1 MPQPNV
7 REEAGRRVCFYLAL
21 GLVTAATLMLQ
32 IIETR
37 IISVISWYHLAFFI
51 ISIAMFGL
59 TAGAVF
65 VYLRRARFRPEQ
77 LCADLTVATLAFA
90 LTTDLAILVQL
101 TLTTGAS
108 PSLTT
113 FVAWTQF
120 ALCLAVPFFFSG
132 VVVSLALTRSP
143 YPVGKVYGVDLIGA
157 AAGCLGVLAIL
168 NLTTGPSA
176 VLWVGALIA
185 LAALVFARAGRGAP
199 VQWRTP
205 RARDSSDATRI
216 ANSEEAR
223 LESRAPSEDA
233 PPEWGAPTNG
243 AWLFRHRRGIVA
255 GCVLLAV
262 GNSLTDH
269 GARPTNVKDHVE
281 TADKYAY
288 DRWNSFSRITVSQ
301 NVADAPSMFG
311 ASPHLPRSIIDL
323 RSLLIDGG
331 AGTAVYRFD
340 GNLESL
346 GFLRYDVTNLAY
358 AVPDLKTGA
367 VIGVGGGRDVLS
379 QRLFGLTDV
388 TGVEINPIIIDVLR
402 TRFSDYTAVA
412 AMDGVTF
419 EVDEARSWFARTP
432 RSFDVIQMSLID
444 TWASTGAGAYT
455 LTENGLYTVEAWQRF
470 LGRLNPDGLFTV
482 SRWHAPGEVNET
494 GRLLSLAVATLLETG
509 APEPRRHLFLATADK
524 VATLI
529 MAKQPISPE
538 ALVALKD
545 VARAK
550 AFTVLLSPDAAA
562 PSEMLE
568 SIVGARDRA
577 ALDRATASYYLDL
590 TPPTDARPFFFNQLR
605 FATLLDPGVFT
616 RFTHTGVFAG
626 NLVATLTLAM
636 LVLISLA
643 LVVATIIVPLQPT
656 VRETGWTLAA
666 GGTAYFALIGAGFM
680 MIEIGLL
687 QRMSVFLGHPVYAL
701 AVVLF
706 SLILWTGFGSLASE
720 RLPLDG
726 PGKVAA
732 WSLATAVY
740 VFALPIWLPPL
751 LAGLD
756 GADLPLR
763 AGLCVL
769 VLAPAGLLMGFGF
782 PTGMRLAGAI
792 STGPT
797 PWFWGVNGAAGVLAA
812 SVAIVTS
819 IAFGIDLTLRIGAA
833 CYLLV
838 GIPAMVLLSA
848 GTRTPRAAPQALQAS
863 AAGED

>member
-1 MPQPNV
+1 MAEANM
-7 REEAGRRVCFYLAL
+7 REAAGRKLWFYLAL

-59 TAGAVF
+59 TAGAVV
-65 VYLRRARFRPEQ
+65 VYLRRARFRPER
-77 LCADLTVATLAFA
+77 LSADLTVATLAFA

-108 PSLTT
+108 LSLTT
-113 FVAWTQF
+113 FVAWTLF
-120 ALCLAVPFFFSG
+120 ALCIALPFFFSG

-143 YPVGKVYGVDLIGA
+143 YPVGKVYGADLIGA
-157 AAGCLGVLAIL
+157 AAGCIGVLAIL
-168 NLTTGPSA
+168 NLTTGPAA

-185 LAALVFARAGRGAP
+185 LAALAFAQAGGAP
-199 VQWRTP
+199 LEWRASGE
-205 RARDSSDATRI
+205 RGI
-216 ANSEEAR
+216 ASR
-223 LESRAPSEDA
+223 LY
-233 PPEWGAPTNG
+233 
-243 AWLFRHRRGIVA
+243 RHRRGIVA
-255 GCVLLAV
+255 GCLVLAIA
-262 GNSLTDH
+262 NTLTDH
-269 GARPTNVKDHVE
+269 GVRPTNVKDHVE
-281 TADKYAY
+281 TADKHAY

-301 NVADAPSMFG
+301 TANEAPSMFG
-311 ASPHLPRSIIDL
+311 ASPHLPRSTTVDQ

-331 AGTAVYRFD
+331 AGTALYRFD
-340 GNLESL
+340 GNLEGL

-358 AVPDLKTGA
+358 AIPNLKTGA

-379 QRLFGLTDV
+379 QRLFGLSDV

-402 TRFSDYTAVA
+402 ARFAGYTAIA
-412 AMDGVTF
+412 ALDGVTF

-432 RSFDVIQMSLID
+432 RTFDAIQMSLID
-444 TWASTGAGAYT
+444 TWAATGAGAFT

-470 LGRLNPDGLFTV
+470 LGRLNPGGLFTV
-482 SRWHAPGEVNET
+482 SRWYAPGEVNET
-494 GRLLSLAVATLLETG
+494 GRLVSLAVATLIENG
-509 APEPRRHLFLATADK
+509 AATPRRHLFLATAGN

-529 MAKQPISPE
+529 VAKQPIAPD
-538 ALVALKD
+538 ALAALKGAASAN
-545 VARAK
+545 V
-550 AFTVLLSPDAAA
+550 FTVLLSPDTAA
-562 PSEMLE
+562 PSAMLE
-568 SIVGARDRA
+568 SIVTARDRP
-577 ALDRATASYYLDL
+577 ALSRATASYYLDL

-605 FATLLDPGVFT
+605 FATLLDASVFS

-643 LVVATIIVPLQPT
+643 LVAATIIVPLRPT
-656 VRETGWTLAA
+656 VREAGWALAA

-680 MIEIGLL
+680 MIEIALL

-701 AVVLF
+701 SVVLF

-720 RLPLDG
+720 RVPLDG
-726 PGKVAA
+726 PGKLAV
-732 WSLATAVY
+732 WSLASAVY
-740 VFALPIWLPPL
+740 VFALPSWLPPL
-751 LAGLD
+751 LATLD
-756 GADLPLR
+756 GADLTLR

-792 STGPT
+792 SSGPT

-812 SVAIVTS
+812 SVAVVTS
-819 IAFGIDLTLRIGAA
+819 IAFGIDTTLRIGAA

-838 GIPAMVLLSA
+838 GVPAMVLMTAGARSSRTASHALSS
-848 GTRTPRAAPQALQAS
+848 S
-863 AAGED
+863 AAADG